1 MSLIGRA
8 SAAPSPARDA
18 ARAMP
23 AVWSTVAAALQQAGF
38 LVTAIRP
45 PTVPEGR
52 SRLRV
57 TLTSL
62 HTPQQVNALLGAI
75 ADARDR
81 VARDAA

>member
-1 MSLIGRA
+1 MPSSTPIQPVLCGDEA
-8 SAAPSPARDA
+8 TATAMSAALER
-18 ARAMP
+18 R
-23 AVWSTVAAALQQAGF
+23 GF

-45 PTVPEGR
+45 PTVAEGR

-62 HTPQQVNALLGAI
+62 HTPQQVNALLGAL

-81 VARDAA
+81 LGREAAA